1 MGGSKAHQGNVGG
14 VQPAG
19 FTPVVG
25 ANASSAHQAPT
36 AEEVVTDTMPEQ
48 ATLPEATVPSDTSDS
63 NRDAAHEIIMHEFDK
78 AQTLIE
84 QELGGLLQLTET
96 IGGREGDPTNSVT
109 SEEKYVLTSAL
120 DTLRHTNDPRVVT
133 NTLHEATARIT
144 SIQHRAEQAAVDATN
159 DAGNVFQ
166 EAADIIEGVPHTI
179 GDWFGEH
186 VEGPIEGAAGTVQ
199 KTFQTTWA
207 DANPI
212 SGLRSN
218 IKRDLK
224 IVAVGAGILLYLLWK
239 GSAGARST
247 AKRFVSDNVQAL
259 SEGTQD
265 VLRQAPKA
273 LATAAVVL

>member
-14 VQPAG
+14 VQPQG

-25 ANASSAHQAPT
+25 ANAATAHQAPT
-36 AEEVVTDTMPEQ
+36 PEDVVTDTLPQ
-48 ATLPEATVPSDTSDS
+48 DNPLPEATIPNVSQAD
-63 NRDAAHEIIMHEFDK
+63 NDAAHAIIMNEFDK
-78 AQTLIE
+78 AQTLVE

-109 SEEKYVLTSAL
+109 SEEQYVLTSAL

-133 NTLHEATARIT
+133 NTLHETTARIT
-144 SIQHRAEQAAVDATN
+144 SIQNMAQQAAVDAAN

-166 EAADIIEGVPHTI
+166 EAADIVEAIPHTI
-179 GDWFGEH
+179 GDWFGEN
-186 VEGPIEGAAGTVQ
+186 VEGPLEGAAGTVQ

-207 DANPI
+207 DANPVA
-212 SGLRSN
+212 GLRSN
-218 IKRDLK
+218 LKRDLK
-224 IVAVGAGILLYLLWK
+224 IVAVGAGLLLYLLWK